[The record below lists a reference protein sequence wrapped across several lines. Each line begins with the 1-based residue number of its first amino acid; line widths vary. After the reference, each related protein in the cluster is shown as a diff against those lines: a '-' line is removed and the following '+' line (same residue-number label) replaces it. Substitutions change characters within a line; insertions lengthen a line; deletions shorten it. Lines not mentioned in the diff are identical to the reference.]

1 MKNKNKTMKGKENE
15 KKKQKI
21 GKQKVNEIGGI

>member
-1 MKNKNKTMKGKENE
+1 MKNKNKIMKGKENE
-15 KKKQKI
+15 KKKYKI